1 MKKDLFDVD
10 GKWEYLE
17 GQRFIYWLGYPPS
30 DCVTRGGCLFISENR
45 HYGVI
50 EKYIIHLFKKVT

>member
-1 MKKDLFDVD
+1 MLMGSGNISRARGLYTGWDILP
-10 GKWEYLE
+10 
-17 GQRFIYWLGYPPS
+17 QT
-30 DCVTRGGCLFISENR
+30 VTRGGCLFISENR